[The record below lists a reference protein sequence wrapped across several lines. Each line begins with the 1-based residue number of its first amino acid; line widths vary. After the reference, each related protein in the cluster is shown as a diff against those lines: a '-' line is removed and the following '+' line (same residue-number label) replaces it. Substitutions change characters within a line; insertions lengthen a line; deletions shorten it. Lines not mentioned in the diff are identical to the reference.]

1 VVVPLRL
8 AEQWRLQFRRA
19 PRAEQGMNSAA
30 PAGGSIAWLGSLARR
45 AIGIALLCYALWI
58 MAFSL
63 QSSADIS
70 LFALALAIVLLISTA
85 LRWRQSEV
93 SWVEKAALYST
104 AALSVYLGRHV
115 SGNVVPAPL
124 VEGVLFPL
132 LAVAVLVNFRGAAGR
147 PFRLTPL
154 DILVLLIVLTVPNLP
169 DSIASTS
176 ATGVSVVEL
185 VVLFYSLEVI
195 SLASIR
201 STRCLRVAAIIL
213 LLGIAA
219 RAWL

>member
-1 VVVPLRL
+1 
-8 AEQWRLQFRRA
+8 
-19 PRAEQGMNSAA
+19 MDAA
-30 PAGGSIAWLGSLARR
+30 ASAGGSTAWLGSLARR

-58 MAFSL
+58 LAFSVR
-63 QSSADIS
+63 SSADIS

-85 LRWRQSEV
+85 LRWGQAEV

-124 VEGVLFPL
+124 FEGVLFPV
-132 LAVAVLVNFRGAAGR
+132 LAVGVLINFRGAAGR

-185 VVLFYSLEVI
+185 VVLFYALEVI

-201 STRCLRVAAIIL
+201 STRCLRVAAIVL
-213 LLGIAA
+213 LLGVAT